1 MSGLKYLWPIGK
13 SAEQD
18 LEIHSQKTCLLNRSK
33 SWQQMWGLMQE
44 GGSVEDER
52 SPPIYWRL
60 SHQSGSSHTQPTLNA
75 NAHYSAKQGVPC
87 PKPHTLF
94 SIDLPSSVSCCIS
107 NKEDPSFFLLIVNYP
122 FIALRPHRDLLPYDP
137 ALSSRD

>member
-1 MSGLKYLWPIGK
+1 
-13 SAEQD
+13 
-18 LEIHSQKTCLLNRSK
+18 
-33 SWQQMWGLMQE
+33 MWGLMQE

-94 SIDLPSSVSCCIS
+94 SIDLPSSDCCCIS

-122 FIALRPHRDLLPYDP
+122 SIALRPHRDLLPYDP

>member
-1 MSGLKYLWPIGK
+1 
-13 SAEQD
+13 
-18 LEIHSQKTCLLNRSK
+18 
-33 SWQQMWGLMQE
+33 MWGLMQE
-44 GGSVEDER
+44 GGPVEDER
-52 SPPIYWRL
+52 SPPFIGACL
-60 SHQSGSSHTQPTLNA
+60 ISLEALTLNQPSTP

-122 FIALRPHRDLLPYDP
+122 SIALRPHRDLLPYDP